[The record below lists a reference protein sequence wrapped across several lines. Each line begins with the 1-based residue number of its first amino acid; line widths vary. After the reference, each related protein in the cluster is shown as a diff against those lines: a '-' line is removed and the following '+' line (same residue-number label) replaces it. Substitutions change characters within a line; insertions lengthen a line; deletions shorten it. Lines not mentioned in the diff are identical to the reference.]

1 MSQYVVRLVL
11 NTGINTFN
19 TIEEYQTFAKSFPA
33 TGAAFVVIAENLA
46 VGIMK
51 DFQQILTSPNVV
63 ETVMVF
69 DSLADK
75 QLYAAD
81 LDHDIREGM
90 LTEGANLGWTETY
103 IEREEG

>member
-1 MSQYVVRLVL
+1 MSLYVVRLVL

-19 TIEEYQTFAKSFPA
+19 TIEEYQTFAKNFPA
-33 TGAAFVVIAENLA
+33 TGAAFMVIAENLTT
-46 VGIMK
+46 GILK
-51 DFQQILTSPNVV
+51 EFQQTLTSANIV

-69 DSLADK
+69 ASLADK

-81 LDHDIREGM
+81 LTHDIREGM
-90 LTEGANLGWTETY
+90 LAEGANLGWIETY